1 MSLYTRA
8 PSWDQA
14 LIERYDLSGPRY
26 TSYPTAPQ
34 FHDAFSEGDWREA
47 VARSNAGGK
56 PLSLYVHIPFC
67 DTLCFY
73 CACNKLVTHNHRRSM
88 PYLEKVAREM
98 RQQAELF
105 DTRRPV
111 EQLHWGGGTPSFLS
125 RSEMSW
131 LMKATR
137 EHFRLLDNDQ
147 GEYSVEV
154 HPGRIDEH
162 KLGHLRSL
170 GFNRLSMGIQDFNP
184 RVQEEVNRY
193 NSFQEVK
200 SLVEAGR
207 DQGYQSISMD
217 LIYGLPLQT
226 PATVLDSVERVIE
239 LGPDRLS
246 LFNYA
251 HMPHIFKSQRLIHES
266 DLPSPEAK
274 LEILHQTIERLQ
286 RAGYVYIGMDHFAKP
301 DDSLVNA
308 QQEGRMQ
315 RNFQGYSTHAGC
327 DLLAF
332 GVSAISS
339 YGGAYIQNE
348 KNLKTYQDRL
358 AKGEP
363 AFVRG
368 FCLSDEDKFR
378 ATVINQLI
386 CHFRLDFAQLERDF
400 GVNPEVRLA
409 EALAQL
415 EPMESDGLLSV
426 TASGIEVHN
435 RGRLLIRRICM
446 VFDQYLEGD
455 GLIRYSKVI

>member
-1 MSLYTRA
+1 MSLYASA

-34 FHDAFSEGDWREA
+34 FHEAFSESDWREA
-47 VARSNAGGK
+47 VARSNALGK

-73 CACNKLVTHNHRRSM
+73 CACNKLVTHNHQRSM
-88 PYLEKVAREM
+88 PYLEKVAQEM

-105 DTRRPV
+105 DTQRPV

-125 RSEMSW
+125 ETEMSW
-131 LMKATR
+131 LMAATR
-137 EHFRLLDNDQ
+137 EYFRLWDDDE

-154 HPGRIDEH
+154 HPGRINEH
-162 KLGHLRSL
+162 KLGHLRHL
-170 GFNRLSMGIQDFNP
+170 GFNRLSMGVQDFNP

-193 NSFQEVK
+193 NSFHEVQA
-200 SLVEAGR
+200 LVAAAR
-207 DQGYQSISMD
+207 SQGYRSISMD

-226 PATVLDSVERVIE
+226 SATVLDSMESVIE
-239 LGPDRLS
+239 LAPDRLS

-251 HMPHIFKSQRLIHES
+251 HMPHIFKSQRLINES
-266 DLPSPEAK
+266 DLPSPEEK
-274 LEILHQTIERLQ
+274 LDILHKAIERLE

-301 DDSLVNA
+301 NDSLVKA

-315 RNFQGYSTHAGC
+315 RNFQGYSTHADC

-332 GVSAISS
+332 GVSAISA
-339 YGGAYIQNE
+339 YGGVYIQNE
-348 KNLKTYQDRL
+348 KNLKAYQDRL
-358 AKGEP
+358 VNGES

-368 FCLSDEDKFR
+368 FCLSGEDEFR
-378 ATVINQLI
+378 AAVINQLI
-386 CHFRLDFAQLERDF
+386 CHFRLDFAQLEREL
-400 GVNPEVRLA
+400 GVNPKVHLA

-415 EPMESDGLLSV
+415 KPMESDGLLSV
-426 TASGIEVHN
+426 TAEGIEVHN

-446 VFDQYLEGD
+446 AFDQYLERD